1 MSDMF
6 KRFTERSVKAF
17 RLALDESESLGQ
29 DAVDTGAVLLGISR
43 EAGGAGGL
51 ALANLGITYEAL
63 RAEIERLYGLYEQK
77 P

>member
-29 DAVDTGAVLLGISR
+29 APSTP
-43 EAGGAGGL
+43 
-51 ALANLGITYEAL
+51 ALCS
-63 RAEIERLYGLYEQK
+63 
-77 P
+77 